1 MPHFQYPFFPTL
13 YKSSRKSIKL
23 LGALSLSLKLGREL
37 SLLLFFRSQAENEE
51 TAKQGFW
58 KETRKARFLQGTERS
73 AWGLPSDSHN
83 QEYGGCLPLFGGK
96 KKLRVASSN
105 FSQDRKY
112 YLFQHNTLGSDINI
126 YTLPLWRQQK
136 ATGGHKR
143 IRSFEETTIKYFNV
157 HIV

>member
-1 MPHFQYPFFPTL
+1 MTHT
-13 YKSSRKSIKL
+13 
-23 LGALSLSLKLGREL
+23 
-37 SLLLFFRSQAENEE
+37 
-51 TAKQGFW
+51 
-58 KETRKARFLQGTERS
+58 TRNTE
-73 AWGLPSDSHN
+73 AA
-83 QEYGGCLPLFGGK
+83 CLCLGGK
-96 KKLRVASSN
+96 KKLRGASSN